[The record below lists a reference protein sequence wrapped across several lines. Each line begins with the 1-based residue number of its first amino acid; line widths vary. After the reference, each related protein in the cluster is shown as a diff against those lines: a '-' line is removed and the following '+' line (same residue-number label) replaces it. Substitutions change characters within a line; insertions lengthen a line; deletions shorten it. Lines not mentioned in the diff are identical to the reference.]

1 MDNFI
6 PSLVLWFADH
16 PFGAATIVYAA
27 SIFGVLLYAYF
38 EPQDRVYKTRL

>member
-1 MDNFI
+1 MDTFI
-6 PSLVLWFADH
+6 LSVFRWFTHH

-38 EPQDRVYKTRL
+38 EPRDRV